1 MKTKL
6 KKIILRTLS
15 KIYLKMLSSEYTILE
30 NNDYRHYMEVGSKT
44 FARFN
49 PILAIN
55 LIITDYFSK
64 SYAQPIITNIIV
76 DENENYIEITLHTN
90 RVGLLIGKNGDTF
103 DELKKRLKI
112 MFNKEI
118 DLSLR
123 ESPTPFGFHCDLF
136 HSPGNEGCC

>member
-6 KKIILRTLS
+6 KKLILRTLS

-90 RVGLLIGKNGDTF
+90 RVGLLIGKKCDTF
-103 DELKKRLKI
+103 NELKKRLKI

-123 ESPTPFGFHCDLF
+123 ESPTPFGLDFI
-136 HSPGNEGCC
+136 ETY

>member
-123 ESPTPFGFHCDLF
+123 ESPTPFGLDFI
-136 HSPGNEGCC
+136 ETY